1 MFEDWPV
8 KFTPA
13 PRRVYDPPVPVVID
27 LGRAFA
33 RTPRPAHRGLALRVK
48 AEGLHLTGTARGL
61 LRAWVRTTSGDWIG
75 LCEVELHSGN
85 GHGTLHTHQWC
96 PSGAITPAPTEHY

>member
-1 MFEDWPV
+1 MFEDWPI

-33 RTPRPAHRGLALRVK
+33 RTPRPARRGLALRVK

-61 LRAWVRTTSGDWIG
+61 LEAWVRTTSGDWIG

-85 GHGTLHTHQWC
+85 RQGTLHTHQWC
-96 PSGAITPAPTEHY
+96 PSGAITAAPTWQT